1 VVEVGHKA
9 VLLTAQ
15 PFQGALSTFRAL
27 GLERLMQP
35 GVTPPDVHRL
45 SPRKLQ
51 TIRGGGKVVDATVN
65 ANDVTVLWREGHFPV
80 HDDVDGERFR
90 LLVVTEGG
98 RSGFLPYQELALE
111 VADGQGKLEPA
122 RHRGDGDFP
131 ALFIEGEGVLVEAHA
146 RGFELLR
153 FRWPSLIPGRFGY
166 TGDSADDEVSL
177 EIVLFFDGAVAEVLE
192 LDLVGGAVFLSDA
205 EDVIA
210 GVSKPPQGFSQGFG
224 LFGINLEF
232 ALNRLYELHDRIF
245 HHITRRYQ
253 PRLPLQA

>member
-1 VVEVGHKA
+1 
-9 VLLTAQ
+9 
-15 PFQGALSTFRAL
+15 
-27 GLERLMQP
+27 M
-35 GVTPPDVHRL
+35 HRL

-51 TIRGGGKVVDATVN
+51 AIGGGSKVVDATVN
-65 ANDVTVLWREGHFPV
+65 ANDVAVLWREGHFPA

-98 RSGFLPYQELALE
+98 RSGFLPCQELALE
-111 VADGQGKLEPA
+111 VADGQGELHPA

-131 ALFIEGEGVLVEAHA
+131 ALFIEGEGALVEAHA
-146 RGFELLR
+146 RGFELLGLKQLP
-153 FRWPSLIPGRFGY
+153 PSLGGLSH
-166 TGDSADDEVSL
+166 TGDGADDEVSL
-177 EIVLFFDGAVAEVLE
+177 QAVSFLDGAVAEVLE
-192 LDLVGGAVFLSDA
+192 FDLVSGAVFLNDA

-245 HHITRRYQ
+245 HHITRRCQ
-253 PRLPLQA
+253 PRLPPQA

>member
-1 VVEVGHKA
+1 

-51 TIRGGGKVVDATVN
+51 AIRGGGKVVDATVN

-80 HDDVDGERFR
+80 HDDVDGERFCS
-90 LLVVTEGG
+90 LVVTEGG
-98 RSGFLPYQELALE
+98 RSGLSALSG
-111 VADGQGKLEPA
+111 ARAGSCRWPGGTSSC

-131 ALFIEGEGVLVEAHA
+131 ALFVEGESALVEAHA
-146 RGFELLR
+146 CGFELLR
-153 FRWPSLIPGRFGY
+153 FRWLSLIPGRFGY

-210 GVSKPPQGFSQGFG
+210 GVSKPPQGFSTKFR
-224 LFGINLEF
+224 LVGINLEF
-232 ALNRLYELHDRIF
+232 A
-245 HHITRRYQ
+245 
-253 PRLPLQA
+253 P

>member
-1 VVEVGHKA
+1 

-35 GVTPPDVHRL
+35 GVAFADMHRL

-51 TIRGGGKVVDATVN
+51 AIRGDSKVVDATVN
-65 ANDVTVLWREGHFPV
+65 ANDVAVLWREGYFPV
-80 HDDVDGERFR
+80 HDDVDGERFC

-98 RSGFLPYQELALE
+98 RSGFLPYQELALG

-131 ALFIEGEGVLVEAHA
+131 ALFVEGEGVLVEAHA

-153 FRWPSLIPGRFGY
+153 FRWLSLFPGRFGY

-177 EIVLFFDGAVAEVLE
+177 EIVLFFDGVIAEVLE

-210 GVSKPPQGFSQGFG
+210 GVSKPPQGLQQNLG
-224 LFGINLEF
+224 LLDITLEF
-232 ALNRLYELHDRIF
+232 APYCFR
-245 HHITRRYQ
+245 
-253 PRLPLQA
+253 